1 MQAAMSDD
9 PTYFLDLDMCSQY
22 GQDTKDLINIA
33 MQKQKEPAFLLE
45 LMRNLL
51 NPCMVEAMQ
60 TLLTKH
66 PNAHIVI
73 YTMKGGIMANH
84 GVPSELLKANEG
96 YIPSDMT
103 MEAFFEITTRANLDT
118 RLAIQRIFIARQ
130 AIQIALGLAKAPE
143 LIITGIEK
151 SVTRACESVLSPA
164 TNPENAYL
172 WDDNKEIQG
181 HFHVFTV
188 PEYLAVPEPLAAEI
202 HLQLGSIFPKRQLKL
217 STGYKERANSDFD
230 LMIYLNSAPLNCRCY
245 DAAKNLLY
253 VDVAQESLMP
263 WPLPE

>member
-73 YTMKGGIMANH
+73 YTMKGEIMANH
-84 GVPSELLKANEG
+84 GVPSKLLKANEG

-164 TNPENAYL
+164 TNPAYAYL
-172 WDDNKEIQG
+172 WDDNKFIQG

-202 HLQLGSIFPKRQLKL
+202 HSQLETMFPGRHLKQR
-217 STGYKERANSDFD
+217 TGFYDMAESDFN
-230 LMIYLNSAPLNCRCY
+230 LILYLSSAPENCRCY
-245 DAAKNLLY
+245 DAANNLLY
-253 VDVAQESLMP
+253 VNVALEPLMP